1 MATEMSLKPVVAPV
15 LLLLV
20 LSAVVLAKG
29 DTPPKHDVACAKTSD
44 CGFTHM
50 DERCCWECGVRI
62 GSAAWVGAHEAFCK
76 THPGKGCH
84 VPACGQASVRLAC
97 EQGRCTR

>member
-1 MATEMSLKPVVAPV
+1 MSIKRALAPA

-29 DTPPKHDVACAKTSD
+29 DAPPRHDAACQKTSD

-50 DERCCWECGVRI
+50 DEGCCWECGVRV
-62 GSAAWVGAHEAFCK
+62 GSAAWVGAHEAYCK
-76 THPGKGCH
+76 AHSGKGCH

>member
-1 MATEMSLKPVVAPV
+1 MSIKRALAPA

-29 DTPPKHDVACAKTSD
+29 DAPPRHDAACQKTSD
-44 CGFTHM
+44 CGFTHL
-50 DERCCWECGVRI
+50 DEGCCWECG
-62 GSAAWVGAHEAFCK
+62 
-76 THPGKGCH
+76 